1 MPPSAVQASALGIAA
16 VLAAAVVLSRPPG
29 NNPLSSRTRSMFS
42 RSSWVGRPS
51 PPPAPPLPP
60 SLHELLSKASHAT
73 LAISTPL
80 SPHLSLMRVVYDPS
94 TCAVLTSTRMNTV
107 KAHLL
112 LQVRET

>member
-1 MPPSAVQASALGIAA
+1 VACGTP
-16 VLAAAVVLSRPPG
+16 
-29 NNPLSSRTRSMFS
+29 
-42 RSSWVGRPS
+42 
-51 PPPAPPLPP
+51 
-60 SLHELLSKASHAT
+60 SHAA
-73 LAISTPL
+73 LALSTPL